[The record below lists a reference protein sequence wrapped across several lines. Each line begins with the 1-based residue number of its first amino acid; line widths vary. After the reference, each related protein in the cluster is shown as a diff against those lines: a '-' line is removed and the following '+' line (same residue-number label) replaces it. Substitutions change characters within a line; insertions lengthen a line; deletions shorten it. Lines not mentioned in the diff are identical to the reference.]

1 MADKA
6 LITGGAGFIGNHIAR
21 LLLEKGWDVTC
32 YDDLSV
38 GKKEYVPDGA
48 RLVRGD
54 IRDIKRLTKV
64 MMGARHVY
72 HLAARVSIRKAVDTF
87 IDDAEVNTLGTLM
100 VLKAARDASV
110 ERFQYASSMAVYGNV
125 EYSPQD
131 EAHPIS
137 PTSPYGVAKYA
148 SERYIISMSE
158 QWGVEPVICRYFN
171 TYGPRQ
177 TPSPYVG
184 VITIF
189 CRKLFTGETPIIF
202 GDGEQL
208 RDFIHV
214 EDIAR
219 GSVLALEKAPTGS
232 VINLGTGIGTSV
244 NEVARILSEKINPD
258 IQAEHT
264 DPVPGEPGDSIANA
278 NLAAELIGWKAEKK
292 LDEAIIDAIDW
303 NKAEI
308 GL

>member
-1 MADKA
+1 MPERAF
-6 LITGGAGFIGNHIAR
+6 ITGGAGFIGNHVAR
-21 LLLEKGWDVTC
+21 ELLNRGWDVTC

-38 GKKEYVPDGA
+38 GKFEYLPDG
-48 RLVRGD
+48 VNFIEGD
-54 IRDIKRLTKV
+54 IREEDKLTAA
-64 MMGARHVY
+64 MRGCSHVF

-87 IDDAEVNTLGTLM
+87 TDDAEVNTMGSM
-100 VLKAARDASV
+100 VAYRASRNAGV
-110 ERFQYASSMAVYGNV
+110 KRFLYASSMAVYGNV

-131 EAHPIS
+131 ENHPIN

-148 SERYIISMSE
+148 SERYILSMSE

-189 CRKLFTGETPIIF
+189 CNRLFANEAPSII

-214 EDIAR
+214 EDIAK
-219 GSVLALEKAPTGS
+219 GSVDALLKAKSGS
-232 VINLGTGIGTSV
+232 IFNLGTGVGTSV
-244 NEVARILSEKINPD
+244 NRISELLAARINPG
-258 IQAEHT
+258 IMPVHV
-264 DPVPGEPGDSIANA
+264 DPVPGEPGDSIADTR
-278 NLAAELIGWKAEKK
+278 LAYESIGWKAKREISEGI
-292 LDEAIIDAIDW
+292 DDAIKW
-303 NKAEI
+303 NRSQYKR
-308 GL
+308 